1 MRISFR
7 GKLLLLSIVPFTVAQ
22 IVTSF
27 AVMQTVEAD
36 VDRRATQSL
45 VIGGNVVN
53 EFLAS
58 RGEQLRTSVQVLAA
72 DFGLKEA
79 VATGDAETIVSMLDN
94 HSRRLGADIAMLLDV
109 EGRRVAST
117 GNLVPSDRSTFLKLI
132 EDEST
137 SVSQQ
142 STATLEGITYH
153 TFTVPLRAPV
163 TIGWVVMGFRID
175 AALTYMMASL
185 TGLEVTVTSTS
196 RSGARSYVVASTT
209 DSGLAAKPDTPVLP
223 DVRPAN
229 NVYSVNEAGVDWL
242 MLRTPYV
249 MGDSNVM
256 VVLQRS
262 LAEAMAPYVEA
273 RRDFIA

>member
-1 MRISFR
+1 M
-7 GKLLLLSIVPFTVAQ
+7 VAQ

-27 AVMQTVEAD
+27 AIMQTIEAD

-45 VIGGNVVN
+45 VIGGTVVN

-79 VATGDAETIVSMLDN
+79 VATGDAETIASMLDN

-117 GNLVPSDRSTFLKLI
+117 GNLVPSDRDTFLKLI

-137 SVSQQ
+137 RVSQQ
-142 STATLEGITYH
+142 STATLDGITYH

-163 TIGWVVMGFRID
+163 TIGWVVMEIGR
-175 AALTYMMASL
+175 AH
-185 TGLEVTVTSTS
+185 V
-196 RSGARSYVVASTT
+196 
-209 DSGLAAKPDTPVLP
+209 
-223 DVRPAN
+223 
-229 NVYSVNEAGVDWL
+229 
-242 MLRTPYV
+242 
-249 MGDSNVM
+249 
-256 VVLQRS
+256 
-262 LAEAMAPYVEA
+262 
-273 RRDFIA
+273 